1 MDRETMHR
9 LLDLCIGI
17 DDLDETRTVEF
28 SAYSENSMVCIN
40 VFYRRYLAKWEIMD
54 SYRCFEVNGE
64 CVWHHGLQET
74 TLDKVIEVLEEMQRA
89 EH

>member
-9 LLDLCIGI
+9 LLDLCIGV

-40 VFYRRYLAKWEIMD
+40 VFHGYMWRWETVD
-54 SYRCFEVNGE
+54 SYMCFEVNGE

-89 EH
+89 